1 MTGWRALGAGLLLAA
16 SGLASAATP
25 TEGGAPPD
33 AAAEPLPLLGGPE
46 LLEFSEA
53 TYPPEAAAAGV
64 QADVLLLIEVDLTGA
79 VTGVSVLV
87 EPEVAAIDGVSRTWG
102 FGPNAVEAAQRFRF
116 SPAFD
121 ETGPVPVA
129 VEFSYRFVLSDAAPV
144 ADAPSPRDA
153 GPVQIEGQLLEMGT
167 RRPLHKF
174 PLVVQTADG
183 GRTEVLTDDDGRFA
197 LAGLPVGPAV
207 LSSTYP
213 GFGRVEQK
221 VEVRADGAET
231 GLRLWLRNLSYRD
244 DEIIGVYRAPTAD
257 VTRRTLTTDEIRK
270 VPGTFGDAVRVIQNL
285 PGAARAPLGT
295 GLLVIR
301 GANPEDSGVYIDGIR
316 IPFIYHLGGY
326 VSVINSD
333 LIERVDYLPGGYGV
347 QYGRTLGGVIDV
359 ATRSEYPERHTVNW
373 STDLLDSG
381 GMVAG
386 RMGSDD
392 QVGYAVAARRSYIDL
407 FIPTFQRIAGGDPD
421 FVVKPRWY
429 DYQVKVEK
437 LNLEQGRLGVFV
449 FGFQDLLQASTPDS
463 FAQGTDQDTQ
473 GDLGTIYDTHR
484 LIVHFER
491 PLGDQLELR
500 ILPSLGLDTAAFNL
514 GSSLAVRNWQLLG
527 ELRAELAWTP
537 TSAFKLVS
545 GVDFIGGKY
554 GFEVELPFSP
564 DSFASYDPLEER
576 EPWTQEGEGTV
587 WAPDLYMQ
595 GLVRPL
601 PDRDRLLVVPGARL
615 NLTQITGQYDI
626 MSVDPRL
633 TARFK
638 VSPTSTVKGGTGIYH
653 QPPQPFESYRPGG
666 GVVIDYE
673 RSWAT
678 ELGLE
683 QKLGRALEAD
693 ATAFYKRLDGL
704 IVGNP
709 EFESLDDQFNV
720 NEGAGRI
727 AGVEAIVKLQPVG
740 RAFGWISYTLSRS
753 MRNDHP
759 EASGADLSLWPS
771 FAEDEGWY
779 RFDFDQT
786 NIFVLVAGYKLPRD
800 WEVSA
805 KFQHVTGNPYTPYEG
820 GIYDVDQDFYNGYS
834 SGSYNS
840 ERMPPFTALDLR
852 VDKLF
857 TFKRWQL
864 NLYLDLLNLYRG
876 ENPEFVVYNY
886 DYTESAFIRGLPF
899 IPSPGFA
906 VEVEF

>member
-1 MTGWRALGAGLLLAA
+1 MSWRRALAAGLLLGA
-16 SGLASAATP
+16 SQATP
-25 TEGGAPPD
+25 
-33 AAAEPLPLLGGPE
+33 AAAPADEVAPAPASEPLPLLGGPE
-46 LLEFSEA
+46 LIAFSEA
-53 TYPPEAAAAGV
+53 TYPPEAAALGV
-64 QADVLLLIEVDLTGA
+64 EADVLLLIEIDPTGA
-79 VTGVSVLV
+79 VTAVSVLV
-87 EPEVAAIDGVSRTWG
+87 EPAVAASDGPARTWG
-102 FGPNAVEAAQRFRF
+102 FGPSAVEAARRFRF

-121 ETGPVPVA
+121 ATGPVPVA
-129 VEFSYRFVLSDAAPV
+129 VEFNYRFVLSDAAP
-144 ADAPSPRDA
+144 AAAELAPTKA
-153 GPVQIEGQLLEMGT
+153 GPVQVEGQLLEMGT
-167 RRPLHKF
+167 RRPLNGF

-183 GRTEVLTDDDGRFA
+183 ARAEVATDDDGRFA
-197 LAGLPVGPAV
+197 LSGLPVGPAV

-213 GFGRVEQK
+213 GYGRVEQK
-221 VEVRADGAET
+221 VEVPADGAVG

-244 DEIIGVYRAPTAD
+244 DEIIGVYRLPTAD

-301 GANPEDSGVYIDGIR
+301 GANPEDSGVYVDGIR

-359 ATRSEYPERHTVNW
+359 ATRSEFPERHTVNW

-407 FIPTFQRIAGGDPD
+407 FIPGFQRLAGGDPD

-437 LNLEQGRLGVFV
+437 LNLDQGRLGVFV

-514 GSSLAVRNWQLLG
+514 GDALSVRNWQLLA

-537 TSAFKLVS
+537 APGFKLIP
-545 GVDFIGGKY
+545 GVDFIGGMY
-554 GFEVELPFSP
+554 GFEVELPFNP

-576 EPWTQEGEGTV
+576 EPWTQEGTGTV
-587 WAPDLYMQ
+587 WAPDLYVQ
-595 GLVRPL
+595 AQLRPL
-601 PDRDRLLVVPGARL
+601 ADRDRLLVVPGARL

-638 VSPTSTVKGGTGIYH
+638 LSKTSTLKGGTGIYH

-673 RSWAT
+673 RSWAS
-678 ELGLE
+678 ELGIE
-683 QKLGRALEAD
+683 QQLGRAFEAD

-709 EFESLDDQFNV
+709 EFDSLDDQFNV

-740 RAFGWISYTLSRS
+740 QAFGWLSYTLSKS
-753 MRNDHP
+753 MRNDYP
-759 EASGADLSLWPS
+759 EANGADLSLWPS
-771 FAEDEGWY
+771 FEADEGWY

-786 NIFVLVAGYKLPRD
+786 HIFVLVGGYKLPRD
-800 WEVSA
+800 WELSA
-805 KFQHVTGNPYTPYEG
+805 KYQHVTGNPYTPYEG
-820 GIYDVDQDFYNGYS
+820 GIYDVDQDFYNGYT
-834 SGSYNS
+834 SGDYNS
-840 ERMPPFTALDLR
+840 ARMPAFAALDLR